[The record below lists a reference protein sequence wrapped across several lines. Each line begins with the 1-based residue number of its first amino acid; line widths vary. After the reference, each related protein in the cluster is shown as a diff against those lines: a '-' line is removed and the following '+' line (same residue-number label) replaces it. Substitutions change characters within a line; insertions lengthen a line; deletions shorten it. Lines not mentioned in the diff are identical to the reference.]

1 MRAAARFPDG
11 HAAPFARRQV
21 AAGQHRPSCY
31 TCFKPRVACICAA
44 IQRVDNRTG
53 IIVLQH
59 PRERLH
65 PIGTARIARLGLANV
80 RIESCSQWIDA
91 SAIRDRLPQ
100 RTALLYPSED
110 ARELSTLPAA
120 ERPQHLVVIDGT
132 WFHAK
137 KMVAAHRWLADLP
150 AVGLP
155 PQPPTRY
162 RIRREP
168 EPWCVATIEA
178 IVAALRI
185 IEPQTSGFDALLRC
199 FATMVDRQA
208 AYTEP
213 LPASAIDA

>member
-1 MRAAARFPDG
+1 MSLAQHHG
-11 HAAPFARRQV
+11 S
-21 AAGQHRPSCY
+21 AGVHRPACY

-44 IQRVDNRTG
+44 LPRVDNRTG

-59 PRERLH
+59 PRERFH
-65 PIGTARIARLGLANV
+65 PIGTARIARLGLAKV
-80 RIESCSQWIDA
+80 RIESCSQWIDG

-100 RTALLYPSED
+100 RTALLYPTEQ
-110 ARELSTLPAA
+110 ARELSTLPAD
-120 ERPQHLVVIDGT
+120 ERPQHLIVIDGT

-137 KMVAAHRWLADLP
+137 KMLSAHPWLADLP

-155 PQPPTRY
+155 PQAPTRY

-185 IEPQTSGFDALLRC
+185 IEPQTPGYDALLRC

-213 LPASAIDA
+213 VPAPSIGA